1 LLTTSASFLLLRVS
15 FSLDDILLS
24 FSAFSSPLTMHSRHF
39 ALALGASIAWGVPIE
54 RRQWGDFGGF
64 FGGGGDFSVSL
75 NEDFGGGFGGDFGGG
90 SNLVADFGSSALDSG
105 SFSFDTGDS
114 FIAPVVEAPP
124 PPALEPVVEVL
135 PPPALEPVVVEVQAP
150 PQEVVVVEAPP
161 VEQLIPP
168 TEPPPPVDLFISP
181 PAEVAPPPVDQVI
194 AEVAPPPVDQ
204 VIAEVAPP
212 PVDQVI
218 AEVAPPP
225 VDQFIAADPPPPV
238 DQFIPPPTEVQP
250 AVVADVAPAPAPLG
264 VTDGAQIASA
274 DVPSTAPE
282 IAMVAPITPVT
293 DFTAAQ
299 ANAEVINSVE
309 NVDPATIGTTGEP
322 PTCFF
327 SSFEVFGHY

>member
-1 LLTTSASFLLLRVS
+1 
-15 FSLDDILLS
+15 
-24 FSAFSSPLTMHSRHF
+24 MHSRHF

-64 FGGGGDFSVSL
+64 FDGGGDFSLSL

-105 SFSFDTGDS
+105 SFSFDTGDN
-114 FIAPVVEAPP
+114 FIAPVVEVPP

-181 PAEVAPPPVDQVI
+181 PADVPPV
-194 AEVAPPPVDQ
+194 
-204 VIAEVAPP
+204 

-238 DQFIPPPTEVQP
+238 DQFIAPPAEVQP

-309 NVDPATIGTTGEP
+309 NVDPATIGTTGES
-322 PTCFF
+322 PTRFF